1 MVLKNF
7 GVFLLFIPVLT
18 FCQIGK
24 LEIKS
29 QRLRLQLGAGYLNVA
44 TQNQVDLDSGL
55 LLASSRNHLTR
66 MAVIGE
72 NYDDIISDPANTWVA
87 TENIDEVKRQAF
99 IAEGP
104 KRIQLLN
111 LIGSYYSFQPMS
123 RKKDLDSAIKY
134 LQLAKKG
141 AETRGDEKS
150 LCQSLIYLAKC
161 YLKIGDVD
169 TAGKTFMQSINL
181 AVKSGYKSEQAM
193 ALMYWAAYSPFRPN
207 TIQERIDHLNSALS
221 IYELTGNKE
230 GQVLA
235 LTDMGYL
242 KFAAGKVPESRKY
255 FVLALSV
262 EKGIGFPFTFFT
274 TDLLC
279 LIYVISR
286 EPENRLKYAMESV
299 RVAESSRDSTA
310 LAYIYARRGSTELG
324 TVETDPKQSLDW
336 YNKSLDEFIRTGDR
350 NMYGTVE
357 NITAILQRTGKT
369 EDAISLLR
377 KLLKDYPPSIPLSKF
392 HAFVDLAEA
401 YETVNNLNE
410 AEKYYLI
417 AEDMQKEMIAFKG
430 NVELHRFYA
439 NMGGLYF
446 KMHQYEKARSYFE
459 KSRDFLGQFST
470 SYGLLSNME
479 KSLALIDSAEGKF
492 KDAYSHSATAERSLD
507 SFYRKQ
513 DINKIGELRVQYETE
528 KKDNN
533 IKILNQQ
540 AALQKAEIRQD
551 KLMRTGMIA
560 GSAILL
566 LFLGLLYNRYRLKQK
581 QQKEITQKNISL
593 QHLVEDKEFL
603 MKEIHHRVKNNL
615 QIVISLLN
623 TQSKFLNNEEAI
635 AAISES
641 RHRMQAMSLIHQKL
655 YQSDNVAFVAMP
667 GYIRELVDYLDVSF
681 NARQKIEFVLNID
694 PIDLDIS
701 QAIPVG
707 LILNEAVTNC
717 IKHAFTDQPNGTIRV
732 SMKALPDGM
741 IALEIS
747 DNGKGL
753 PADFDFTT
761 SQSMGIRLIRGLI
774 EQIGGELNF
783 SDKDGCRIATTF
795 KQDLV
800 LRPVVV

>member
-1 MVLKNF
+1 MVLKIF
-7 GVFLLFIPVLT
+7 RIFLLFMPVFS

-24 LEIKS
+24 LDIKT

-66 MAVIGE
+66 MSVIGE

-87 TENIDEVKRQAF
+87 TENIGEIKSQALL
-99 IAEGP
+99 AVGL
-104 KRIQLLN
+104 KRIQFLN
-111 LIGSYYSFQPMS
+111 LVGAYYAFQPMS
-123 RKKDLDSAIKY
+123 RKKDLDSAMKY
-134 LQLAKKG
+134 LLLAKQG
-141 AETRGDEKS
+141 AEAMGNEKS
-150 LCQSLIYLAKC
+150 ICQTLIYLAKC
-161 YLKIGDVD
+161 YLKMGNVD
-169 TAGKTFMQSINL
+169 TAGKTFTQAINL
-181 AVKSGYKSEQAM
+181 TVKSGYKSEQAM

-207 TIQERIDHLNSALS
+207 TISERIDHLNSALS
-221 IYELTGNKE
+221 IYEFIGNKE
-230 GQVLA
+230 GQILA
-235 LTDMGYL
+235 LTNMGYL
-242 KFAAGKVPESRKY
+242 NFAVGKVPESRKY
-255 FVLALSV
+255 FEQALSI
-262 EKGIGFPFTFFT
+262 EKVIGFPFTFFS

-279 LIYVISR
+279 LIYVITR

-310 LAYIYARRGSTELG
+310 LAYIYARRGGTELDNA
-324 TVETDPKQSLDW
+324 EKDPKQSLDW
-336 YNKSLDEFIRTGDR
+336 FNKSLDEFIRTGDR

-357 NITAILQRTGKT
+357 NITAILQRNGKT
-369 EDAISLLR
+369 EDAIRLLR

-401 YETVNNLNE
+401 YETINNLNE
-410 AEKYYLI
+410 AEKYYLM

-439 NMGGLYF
+439 SMGGLYF
-446 KMHQYEKARSYFE
+446 KLHQYEKARSYFE
-459 KSRDFLGQFST
+459 KSQAFLGLFATSFGMLST
-470 SYGLLSNME
+470 TE

-507 SFYRKQ
+507 SFYHKQ
-513 DINKIGELRVQYETE
+513 DLNKIGELRVQYETE

-540 AALQKAEIRQD
+540 AALQNAQIKQD

-560 GSAILL
+560 GAAILL
-566 LFLGLLYNRYRLKQK
+566 MVLGLLYNRYRLKQK
-581 QQKEITQKNISL
+581 QQEEITQKNISL

-681 NARQKIEFVLNID
+681 NARQKIEFELNID

-747 DNGKGL
+747 DDGKGL

>member
-1 MVLKNF
+1 MLLKIF
-7 GVFLLFIPVLT
+7 SFFLLFVPVLS
-18 FCQIGK
+18 FSQIGK
-24 LEIKS
+24 LDIKS

-72 NYDDIISDPANTWVA
+72 NYEDIISNPANTWVA
-87 TENIDEVKRQAF
+87 TENIGEVKRQAL
-99 IAEGP
+99 IAEGR
-104 KRIQLLN
+104 KRIQFLN
-111 LIGSYYSFQPMS
+111 LVGAYYAFQPMT
-123 RKKDLDSAIKY
+123 RKKDLDSAMKY
-134 LQLAKKG
+134 LQLAKQG
-141 AETRGDEKS
+141 SETQGDEKN
-150 LCQSLIYLAKC
+150 LCQTLIYLAKC
-161 YLKIGDVD
+161 YLKIGGVD
-169 TAGKTFMQSINL
+169 TAGKIFMQAINL
-181 AVKSGYKSEQAM
+181 AVKSEYKSEQAM
-193 ALMYWAAYSPFRPN
+193 ALMYWGSYSPFRPN
-207 TIQERIDHLNSALS
+207 TISERIDHLKSALS
-221 IYELTGNKE
+221 IYELIGNRE
-230 GQVLA
+230 GQILA
-235 LTDMGYL
+235 LTNLSYL
-242 KFAAGKVPESRKY
+242 NFAVGKVPESRKY
-255 FVLALSV
+255 FEHALSIERV
-262 EKGIGFPFTFFT
+262 IGFPFTFFT

-279 LIYVISR
+279 LISIISN
-286 EPENRLKYAMESV
+286 EPESRLKYAMDAV
-299 RVAESSRDSTA
+299 RAAESSRDSTA

-324 TVETDPKQSLDW
+324 STERDSKQTLDW
-336 YNKSLDEFIRTGDR
+336 YFKSLDEFIRTGDR

-357 NITAILQRTGKT
+357 NITGILERTGKT
-369 EDAISLLR
+369 EDAIHLLR

-392 HAFVDLAEA
+392 QAFVDLAEA
-401 YETVNNLNE
+401 YESINNLNE
-410 AEKYYLI
+410 AEKYYLL
-417 AEDMQKEMIAFKG
+417 AEDMQKEMISFRG
-430 NVELHRFYA
+430 NVDLNRFYA
-439 NMGGLYF
+439 KIGGLYF
-446 KMHQYEKARSYFE
+446 KLRQYEKSRSYFE
-459 KSRDFLGQFST
+459 KSRTFLGQFST
-470 SYGLLSNME
+470 SYGLLSNTE

-492 KDAYSHSATAERSLD
+492 EDAYKHSAAAERSLD

-513 DINKIGELRVQYETE
+513 DINKVGELRVQYETE

-551 KLMRTGMIA
+551 KLTRTGMIA
-560 GSAILL
+560 GAAILL

-581 QQKEITQKNISL
+581 QEKEISQKNISL
-593 QHLVEDKEFL
+593 QHLVEEKEFL

-655 YQSDNVAFVAMP
+655 YQSENVAFVAMP
-667 GYIRELVDYLDVSF
+667 GYIRELVDYLDLSF
-681 NARQKIEFVLNID
+681 NTRQKITFELDID

-717 IKHAFTDQPNGTIRV
+717 IKHAFADQPNGTIGI
-732 SMKALPDGM
+732 SMNALPDGM
-741 IALEIS
+741 IALEII

-783 SDKDGCRIATTF
+783 SDKGGCRIATTF

-800 LRPVVV
+800 LRAVVV